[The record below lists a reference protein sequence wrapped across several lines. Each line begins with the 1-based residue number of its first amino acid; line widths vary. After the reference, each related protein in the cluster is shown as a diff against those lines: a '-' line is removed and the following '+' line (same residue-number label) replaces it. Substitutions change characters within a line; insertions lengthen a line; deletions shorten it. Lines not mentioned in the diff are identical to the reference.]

1 MRVCGNAHK
10 VKMGECIV
18 SFTIENNLIIP
29 SKFEDQHSLCLWN
42 FIPRYTI
49 HKHANNS
56 KTLQNQMMESME
68 NKGSSY
74 MLLFF
79 KYKCIELL

>member
-1 MRVCGNAHK
+1 MKVCGNAHK
-10 VKMGECIV
+10 VKMGECTV
-18 SFTIENNLIIP
+18 SFTIKSNLIIP
-29 SKFEDQHSLCLWN
+29 SKFEDQHSLG
-42 FIPRYTI
+42 RHI

-56 KTLQNQMMESME
+56 KTLQNQVMENME

-79 KYKCIELL
+79 KYKFIELL